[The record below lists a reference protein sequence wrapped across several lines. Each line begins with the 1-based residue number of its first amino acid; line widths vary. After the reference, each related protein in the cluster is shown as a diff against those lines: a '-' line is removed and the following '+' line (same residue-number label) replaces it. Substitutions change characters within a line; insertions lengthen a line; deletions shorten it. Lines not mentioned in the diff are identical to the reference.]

1 MTSPDVQAYAE
12 VQPETRSF
20 LQRPQ
25 GLVIGDRI
33 DLEGSESI
41 EVIDPATAEVVTS
54 VAEAQEQ
61 DIDRAVET
69 ARQAFDTWSEAAPQ
83 VRERAMIDIAEII
96 EAHAQELAELEVI
109 DTGKPLRNAGGEVAL
124 AASVFRYYAG
134 WPTKSGGEVNPTAN
148 NLLSY
153 TLRQPLGVCGQITA
167 WNYPFLLAS
176 WKVAPAVALGNSVVL
191 KPPELTPLSSLR
203 LGQLCLEAGLPA
215 GVLNVV
221 PGYGTTAGQRLVEHP
236 DVAKIAFT
244 GSTPVGKHIAA
255 AAAATMKR
263 MTLELGGKSPNIV
276 FDDADLDAA
285 ASGALRAIF
294 WNSGQVCVAG
304 SRLLVQRSVAK
315 EFVEAVVAKTSALTL
330 GPGLRKGVDM
340 GPLVSEQ
347 HRQRVMSF
355 VEAGTRDGATLATGG
370 NAPDGTGYFL
380 EPTVFTDVQPDM
392 AIAVEEI
399 FGPVLS
405 VLTFDTED
413 DVVRM
418 ANDSRFGLAAAVW
431 TRDVGRAHR
440 VARRLQAGTVWLN
453 TFGAMEPSASF
464 GGFKESGVG
473 RELGQHSLEA
483 YTEIKS
489 VYTSLA

>member
-1 MTSPDVQAYAE
+1 MMSLNVEAYAE
-12 VQPETRSF
+12 VHPDTRRF
-20 LQRPQ
+20 LERPQ
-25 GLVIGDRI
+25 GLIIGDRV
-33 DLEGSESI
+33 DLEGSGSI
-41 EVIDPATAEVVTS
+41 EVIDPATTEVVLS
-54 VAEAQEQ
+54 VAEARER
-61 DIDRAVET
+61 DVDLAVDT
-69 ARQAFDTWSEAAPQ
+69 ARAAFDTWSEAAPQ
-83 VRERAMIDIAEII
+83 VRERAMIGIAEII
-96 EAHAQELAELEVI
+96 ESHAQELAELEVI
-109 DTGKPLRNAGGEVAL
+109 DTGKPLRNARGEVAL
-124 AASVFRYYAG
+124 AGNVFRYYAG
-134 WPTKSGGEVNPTAN
+134 WPTKCGGEVNPTAN

-176 WKVAPAVALGNSVVL
+176 WKVAPAVALGNTVVL

-221 PGYGTTAGQRLVEHP
+221 PGYGTTAGQHLVEHP

-255 AAAATMKR
+255 TAAATMKR
-263 MTLELGGKSPNIV
+263 TTLELGGKSPNIV

-285 ASGALRAIF
+285 AKGAIRAIF

-315 EFVEAVVAKTSALTL
+315 EFVAAVVAKTSELTL

-347 HRQRVMSF
+347 HRQRVIGY

-370 NAPDGTGYFL
+370 HAPDGAGYFL
-380 EPTVFTDVQPDM
+380 EPTVFTDVRPDM
-392 AIAVEEI
+392 TIAMEEI

-413 DVVRM
+413 DAVRI
-418 ANDSRFGLAAAVW
+418 ANDTRMGLAAAVW

-440 VARRLQAGTVWLN
+440 LARRLQAGTVWLN

-473 RELGQHSLEA
+473 RELGLHSLEA